1 MRSSHDT
8 SPVGA
13 PHTVAT
19 EYAAEL
25 RSLPLVRRQM
35 DELLEGRR
43 VAREKRWDIRLAVT
57 EACSNVIR
65 HAYPGTAGAFQ
76 VAAVLAPGTLEVTVR
91 DEGQGSTDGIAP
103 RVGMLL
109 LHEASDAVSIED
121 GNPGLVVRMCFN
133 LR

>member
-1 MRSSHDT
+1 M

-25 RSLPLVRRQM
+25 RSLPLVRRQV
-35 DELLEGRR
+35 DELLEGRPVDR
-43 VAREKRWDIRLAVT
+43 QKRWDIRLAVT

-65 HAYPGTAGAFQ
+65 HAYPGAAGAFQ
-76 VAAVLAPGTLEVTVR
+76 VAAELTPGTLEVTVR
-91 DEGQGSTDGIAP
+91 DAGQGSTDGIVP

-109 LHEASDAVSIED
+109 VHEASDAVAIED
-121 GNPGLVVRMCFN
+121 GNPGLIVRMCFN

>member
-1 MRSSHDT
+1 M
-8 SPVGA
+8 SPVGT
-13 PHTVAT
+13 PHTIAT

-35 DELLEGRR
+35 DELLDGRP
-43 VAREKRWDIRLAVT
+43 VDREKCWDIRLAVT

-65 HAYPGTAGAFQ
+65 HAYPGTAGAFR
-76 VAAVLAPGTLEVTVR
+76 VAAELRPGTLEVTVR
-91 DEGQGSTDGIAP
+91 DAGQGSADDVVP
-103 RVGMLL
+103 KVGMLL
-109 LHEASDAVSIED
+109 LHEASDTVSIED

>member
-1 MRSSHDT
+1 M
-8 SPVGA
+8 SPVGT
-13 PHTVAT
+13 PHTLAT

-25 RSLPLVRRQM
+25 RSLPLVRSQV
-35 DELLEGRR
+35 DELLVGRP

-65 HAYPGTAGAFQ
+65 HAYPGTAGTFQ
-76 VAAVLAPGTLEVTVR
+76 VAAELTPGMLEVTVR
-91 DEGQGSTDGIAP
+91 DAGRGSAGGIAP
-103 RVGMLL
+103 KVGMLL

-121 GNPGLVVRMCFN
+121 GNPGLIVRMCFN

>member
-1 MRSSHDT
+1 M
-8 SPVGA
+8 SPVGT
-13 PHTVAT
+13 PHTAAT
-19 EYAAEL
+19 EYVAEL
-25 RSLPLVRRQM
+25 RSLPLVRTQV

-65 HAYPGTAGAFQ
+65 HAYPGSAGVFQ
-76 VAAVLAPGTLEVTVR
+76 VAAELTPGTLEVTVR
-91 DEGQGSTDGIAP
+91 DAGAGSRAGIAP

-109 LHEASDAVSIED
+109 VHEASDAVSIQD
-121 GNPGLVVRMCFN
+121 GNPGLIVRMCFN

>member
-1 MRSSHDT
+1 MSA
-8 SPVGA
+8 VGA

-25 RSLPLVRRQM
+25 RSLPLVRRQV
-35 DELLEGRR
+35 DELLDGRP
-43 VAREKRWDIRLAVT
+43 VGREKRWDIRLAVT

-65 HAYPGTAGAFQ
+65 HAYPGATGAFQ
-76 VAAVLAPGTLEVTVR
+76 LVAELTPRTLEVTVR
-91 DEGQGSTDGIAP
+91 DTGQGSTDGMAP
-103 RVGMLL
+103 KVGMLL